1 MKPIYALPIII
12 ISLASAL
19 IIGMRTRPVV
29 NPGQPP
35 MAEWERK
42 AWAGTTCDFCHKNLD
57 PDNKQD
63 GFWGEY
69 LSCEKCAKKRRLRS

>member
-1 MKPIYALPIII
+1 MKTTYAIPITL
-12 ISLASAL
+12 ISLAAAL
-19 IIGMRTRPVV
+19 IIGLRNRPTIA
-29 NPGQPP
+29 NQPP

-69 LSCEKCAKKRRLRS
+69 LSCEKCAKKRHLRS

>member
-1 MKPIYALPIII
+1 MKPIYAIPIIL

-69 LSCEKCAKKRRLRS
+69 LSCEKCAKKRHLRS

>member
-1 MKPIYALPIII
+1 MKPIYAIPIII

-42 AWAGTTCDFCHKNLD
+42 AWASTTCDFCHKNLD

-69 LSCEKCAKKRRLRS
+69 LSCEKCAKKRHLRS

>member
-1 MKPIYALPIII
+1 MRPIYALPIII

-19 IIGMRTRPVV
+19 IIGMRNRPV
-29 NPGQPP
+29 NHCQPH

-69 LSCEKCAKKRRLRS
+69 LMREMR